1 MRSGLEFQLRYV
13 KNNLSDIAE
22 LEQDLVGRIID
33 VVAKSPPRKRELKS
47 WRQFL
52 NENQW
57 SNTIKQFTRD
67 LKDIDTLDDLLWV
80 FDKKGNFTNDVA
92 GRAYLKD
99 NFMKMLKSDEGRKAL
114 EGLDKTKLGQLL
126 NYNNIK
132 IQTSTKAQLVEDLIF
147 NLDIPSNFNSI
158 FR

>member
-1 MRSGLEFQLRYV
+1 LEFQLRYV